1 LPGFGTQKKTK
12 NLLVKQKENVRCII
26 PHILFFFLPN
36 IFSLHFSAKNTEPD
50 TTSISTPAETM
61 DPVYEESTEDE
72 DEDEVNIE

>member
-1 LPGFGTQKKTK
+1 
-12 NLLVKQKENVRCII
+12 
-26 PHILFFFLPN
+26 LPN

-61 DPVYEESTEDE
+61 DPVYKESTEDE